1 MYFLLTLLV
10 VFSLGISAHGQT
22 SPEAK
27 PDVEDL
33 LIQANLKKAL
43 ASREIDRS
51 HDRVANEVARVMAE
65 MDRLFQE
72 QIQELFEAHYKRV
85 EETLQTVSL
94 PKDVGALEV
103 FWQQF
108 KAGVYDSSDLDALV
122 DGFVHRTQAALEPQ
136 REDLFG
142 DIDSQLTET
151 LTVELKQAQDNIR
164 APFQEIVGRYF
175 PVWNIPRLNPP
186 PVPPLP
192 SLQEENR
199 SHVPAVVIGPAGF
212 VLYTGG
218 VLAKETLKKAGISK
232 WLKGKL
238 LGKVASK
245 VVARIASGGAVG
257 VATGPAAPVIAG
269 SLLAIWMAYDIWD
282 ATQAKADLE
291 NELRTQFLSRYK
303 EDNSPATI
311 WNQPVGEGG
320 PSFRQQLEQQVDTSL
335 DVWSDLSRKEVKR
348 MLTAARVSVLSPNAQ
363 EYIAEQTQKGRHT
376 QEIVEVMNQVGEVF
390 GPEMIAEA
398 PLEHLQMMIIHAP
411 DRQELGRLAGELG
424 RWLLQ
429 EYTQHGRELLLAANR
444 LGVPA
449 FLEVVQAGKKLD
461 WSEVRAVFERYPA
474 DLSERARRG
483 LLLALQE
490 RTAPSGVAP
499 ATLETI
505 ARNELIFRHVAPVVM
520 PDTDKLFRLFGNP
533 PVVDLVARTWQ
544 KNAEATQAF
553 LNHWPVRTWEHYR
566 EPARFDALLSVA
578 EYRLTQRRQAAEA
591 FAREIGERD
600 ELTRIFADIG
610 LCGVQ
615 LWDAHVGTAA
625 GKHQREKADE
635 AIRFYKAG
643 YPCNDLLTPEGLEQ
657 ARCRDSLWAWL
668 ACKGRSLEAKVQS
681 LGTIS
686 YYGLVL
692 LALLSIAFLAYC
704 IALLAVWLKRKLLA
718 GNHPGPPPSEPTT
731 GRIRQVPPDKA
742 DDATD
747 PSTEQ
752 KQIDERRQISANNPG
767 KPPDRDD

>member
-1 MYFLLTLLV
+1 MHFLLTLLV
-10 VFSLGISAHGQT
+10 VFSLSTSAHGQT
-22 SPEAK
+22 SSEAK
-27 PDVEDL
+27 PGVEDL
-33 LIQANLKKAL
+33 LIQANRKKAL

-51 HDRVANEVARVMAE
+51 PDRVAGEVARIMAE
-65 MDRLFQE
+65 MDRLFWE
-72 QIQELFEAHYKRV
+72 QIQELFEAHYKKV
-85 EETLQTVSL
+85 EQALQTVSL

-103 FWQQF
+103 FWQQL

-122 DGFVHRTQAALEPQ
+122 NGFVHRTQATLEAQ
-136 REDLFG
+136 REDLFE

-192 SLQEENR
+192 GLQEENR
-199 SHVPAVVIGPAGF
+199 SHVPGSIVIGPAGF
-212 VLYTGG
+212 VLYTGA
-218 VLAKETLKKAGISK
+218 VLAKAAPKMPGMAK
-232 WLKGKL
+232 WLKRKL
-238 LGKVASK
+238 LGKVAAR
-245 VVARIASGGAVG
+245 VAARAASGVAAGA
-257 VATGPAAPVIAG
+257 ATGPAAPVIVG
-269 SLLAIWMAYDIWD
+269 SLIMIWTAYDVWD

-303 EDNSPATI
+303 EDVFPAAI
-311 WNQPVGEGG
+311 WNQPVGESES
-320 PSFRQQLEQQVDTSL
+320 SFRQQLEQQVGTSL
-335 DVWSDLSRKEVKR
+335 DVWSDLSRKEVER
-348 MLTAARVSVLSPNAQ
+348 MLTAARVSVLSPNVQ

-390 GPEMIAEA
+390 EPDMIARA

-411 DRQELGRLAGELG
+411 DRQELSRLAGELG
-424 RWLLQ
+424 DWLLQ
-429 EYTQHGRELLLAANR
+429 EYTQHGKEVLLAANR

-490 RTAPSGVAP
+490 RTAPSDVVP

-533 PVVDLVARTWQ
+533 SVVDLVARTWR
-544 KNAEATQAF
+544 KNAEAAQAF
-553 LNHWPVRTWEHYR
+553 LSQWPVRIWEHYR

-578 EYRLTQRRQAAEA
+578 EYRLTQRRQAPDA

-625 GKHQREKADE
+625 GKHQREVADE

-643 YPCNDLLTPEGLEQ
+643 YPCNDLLTPEGLQ
-657 ARCRDSLWAWL
+657 QVRCDDSLWVGLGCMA
-668 ACKGRSLEAKVQS
+668 RSLETKVRS
-681 LGTIS
+681 LGTIV

-692 LALLSIAFLAYC
+692 LVVLSIAFLA
-704 IALLAVWLKRKLLA
+704 VWLKWKLLA
-718 GNHPGPPPSEPTT
+718 GNRPGSPPSEPTT

-742 DDATD
+742 DEATD

>member
-1 MYFLLTLLV
+1 MHFLLTLLV

-27 PDVEDL
+27 PGVEDL

-51 HDRVANEVARVMAE
+51 PDRVAGEVARVMAE

-72 QIQELFEAHYKRV
+72 QIRDLFEAHYKKV
-85 EETLQTVSL
+85 EYALQTVSL
-94 PKDVGALEV
+94 PKDVGSWEV
-103 FWQQF
+103 FWQQL
-108 KAGVYDSSDLDALV
+108 KAGVYDSDDLDALV
-122 DGFVHRTQAALEPQ
+122 DGFVHRAQTALEPQ
-136 REDLFG
+136 REDLAG

-151 LTVELKQAQDNIR
+151 FTVEFKQAQDNIR
-164 APFQEIVGRYF
+164 APFQKIVGRYF
-175 PVWNIPRLNPP
+175 PVWDIPHLNPP
-186 PVPPLP
+186 PVPTIPG
-192 SLQEENR
+192 LQEEDR
-199 SHVPAVVIGPAGF
+199 PYVPPSVPLSVIGN
-212 VLYTGG
+212 T
-218 VLAKETLKKAGISK
+218 I
-232 WLKGKL
+232 WLKRKL
-238 LGKVASK
+238 IFKVIAQVASGAA
-245 VVARIASGGAVG
+245 ARAATVLIGPVG
-257 VATGPAAPVIAG
+257 FGVTLIWTVDT
-269 SLLAIWMAYDIWD
+269 LLN

-303 EDNSPATI
+303 EDVSLATI
-311 WNQPVGEGG
+311 WNQPVGEGE
-320 PSFRQQLEQQVDTSL
+320 PSFRQQLEQQVGTSL
-335 DVWSDLSRKEVKR
+335 DVWSDLSRKEVER
-348 MLTAARVSVLSPNAQ
+348 MLTAARVSVLSPNVQ

-390 GPEMIAEA
+390 GPDMIAQA

-411 DRQELGRLAGELG
+411 DRQELGRLASELG
-424 RWLLQ
+424 DWLLQ
-429 EYTQHGRELLLAANR
+429 EYIRHGKEVLLAANR

-461 WSEVRAVFERYPA
+461 WSEVRAVFERYPG

-505 ARNELIFRHVAPVVM
+505 ARNELTFQHVASVVM
-520 PDTDKLFRLFGNP
+520 PDADKLFRLFGNP
-533 PVVDLVARTWQ
+533 SLVDLVARTWQ
-544 KNAEATQAF
+544 KNAEAAQAF
-553 LNHWPVRTWEHYR
+553 LSQWPVRTWEHYH

-578 EYRLTQRRQAAEA
+578 DYRLTRRRQAADA
-591 FAREIGERD
+591 FAGEIGERD
-600 ELTRIFADIG
+600 DLTRIFADVG

-625 GKHQREKADE
+625 GKHQRKKADE

-657 ARCRDSLWAWL
+657 ARCDDSLWAWL

-681 LGTIS
+681 LGTIG

-692 LALLSIAFLAYC
+692 LVLLSIALLVFC
-704 IALLAVWLKRKLLA
+704 IALLAVRLKRKLLTV
-718 GNHPGPPPSEPTT
+718 NHSGPPPSEPTT

-742 DDATD
+742 DEATD

>member
-1 MYFLLTLLV
+1 M
-10 VFSLGISAHGQT
+10 
-22 SPEAK
+22 
-27 PDVEDL
+27 
-33 LIQANLKKAL
+33 
-43 ASREIDRS
+43 
-51 HDRVANEVARVMAE
+51 
-65 MDRLFQE
+65 
-72 QIQELFEAHYKRV
+72 
-85 EETLQTVSL
+85 
-94 PKDVGALEV
+94 
-103 FWQQF
+103 
-108 KAGVYDSSDLDALV
+108 
-122 DGFVHRTQAALEPQ
+122 
-136 REDLFG
+136 
-142 DIDSQLTET
+142 
-151 LTVELKQAQDNIR
+151 ELKQVQDNIR

-192 SLQEENR
+192 GLQEENQ
-199 SHVPAVVIGPAGF
+199 SHVPGSILIGPAGF
-212 VLYTGG
+212 VLYTGA
-218 VLAKETLKKAGISK
+218 VLAKADPKMPGMAN
-232 WLKGKL
+232 WLKRKL
-238 LGKVASK
+238 LGKVA
-245 VVARIASGGAVG
+245 ARAVTPLAAGA
-257 VATGPAAPVIAG
+257 ATGPAAPVIVG
-269 SLLAIWMAYDIWD
+269 SLILIWTAYDVWD

-303 EDNSPATI
+303 EDVSPAAI
-311 WNQPVGEGG
+311 WNQPAGESES
-320 PSFRQQLEQQVDTSL
+320 SFRQQLEQQVGTSL
-335 DVWSDLSRKEVKR
+335 DVWSDLSRKEVER
-348 MLTAARVSVLSPNAQ
+348 MLTAARVSVLSPNVQ

-390 GPEMIAEA
+390 GPDMIARA

-424 RWLLQ
+424 DWLLQ
-429 EYTQHGRELLLAANR
+429 EYTQHGKEVLLAANR

-490 RTAPSGVAP
+490 RTAPSGVVP

-520 PDTDKLFRLFGNP
+520 PDADKLFRLFGNP

-544 KNAEATQAF
+544 KNAEAAQAF
-553 LNHWPVRTWEHYR
+553 LSQWPVRTWEHYR

-578 EYRLTQRRQAAEA
+578 DYRLTQRRQAPDA

-600 ELTRIFADIG
+600 ELTRIFADVG

-704 IALLAVWLKRKLLA
+704 IALFAVRLKRKLLA
-718 GNHPGPPPSEPTT
+718 VNHPGPPPSEPTT

>member
-1 MYFLLTLLV
+1 MKVGIASFYSIFFLLTLLV

-27 PDVEDL
+27 PGVEDL
-33 LIQANLKKAL
+33 LIQANRKKAL
-43 ASREIDRS
+43 ASREID
-51 HDRVANEVARVMAE
+51 HAPARVAGEVVRIMAE

-72 QIQELFEAHYKRV
+72 QIQQLFEAHYKKV
-85 EETLQTVSL
+85 EQALETVSL
-94 PKDVGALEV
+94 PKDVGSWEV
-103 FWQQF
+103 FWQQL
-108 KAGVYDSSDLDALV
+108 KAGMYDSDDLDALV
-122 DGFVHRTQAALEPQ
+122 DGFVHRAQTALEPQ
-136 REDLFG
+136 REDLVG

-151 LTVELKQAQDNIR
+151 FTVEFKQAQDNIR
-164 APFQEIVGRYF
+164 APFQKIVGRYF
-175 PVWNIPRLNPP
+175 PVWDIPHLNPP
-186 PVPPLP
+186 PVPIMPG
-192 SLQEENR
+192 LQEEDR
-199 SHVPAVVIGPAGF
+199 PYVPSSVPLSVIGNAIF
-212 VLYTGG
+212 V
-218 VLAKETLKKAGISK
+218 A
-232 WLKGKL
+232 KGKL
-238 LGKVASK
+238 LVKMIV
-245 VVARIASGGAVG
+245 RIASKAATGAATVLAGPVG
-257 VATGPAAPVIAG
+257 VIVTVIWTADTLLDAA
-269 SLLAIWMAYDIWD
+269 
-282 ATQAKADLE
+282 QAKADLE

-303 EDNSPATI
+303 EDVSPVTI
-311 WNQPVGEGG
+311 WNQPVGEGE
-320 PSFRQQLEQQVDTSL
+320 PSFRQQLEQQVAASL
-335 DVWSDLSRKEVKR
+335 DVWSDLSRKEVER

-376 QEIVEVMNQVGEVF
+376 QEIVEVMNQAGEVF
-390 GPEMIAEA
+390 GPDMIAQA
-398 PLEHLQMMIIHAP
+398 PIEHLQMMIIHAP

-424 RWLLQ
+424 DWLLQ
-429 EYTQHGRELLLAANR
+429 EYTRHGKEVLLAANR

-474 DLSERARRG
+474 DLSEKARRG

-505 ARNELIFRHVAPVVM
+505 ARNELVFRQVAPAVM
-520 PDTDKLFRLFGNP
+520 PDADKLFRLFGNSS
-533 PVVDLVARTWQ
+533 VVDLVARTWQ
-544 KNAEATQAF
+544 KNAEAAQAF
-553 LNHWPVRTWEHYR
+553 LSQWPVRTWEHYR

-578 EYRLTQRRQAAEA
+578 EYRLTQRRQAPDA

-600 ELTRIFADIG
+600 ELTRIFADVG

-625 GKHQREKADE
+625 GKHQREVADE

-657 ARCRDSLWAWL
+657 ARCDDSLWAWL

-681 LGTIS
+681 LGTIG

-692 LALLSIAFLAYC
+692 LVLLSIALLAYC
-704 IALLAVWLKRKLLA
+704 IVLLAVRLKRKLLA
-718 GNHPGPPPSEPTT
+718 GNRPSPPPSEPTT

-747 PSTEQ
+747 SSTDQ
-752 KQIDERRQISANNPG
+752 KQIDKRRQISANNPG

>member
-1 MYFLLTLLV
+1 MHFLLTLLV

-27 PDVEDL
+27 LGVEDL

-43 ASREIDRS
+43 ASREIDHS
-51 HDRVANEVARVMAE
+51 TDRVADEVARVMAE

-72 QIQELFEAHYKRV
+72 QIQELFDAHYKRV

-94 PKDVGALEV
+94 PKDVGTLEV
-103 FWQQF
+103 FWQQL

-122 DGFVHRTQAALEPQ
+122 DGFVHRTQAVLEPQ

-142 DIDSQLTET
+142 NIDSQLTET

-192 SLQEENR
+192 GLQEENQ
-199 SHVPAVVIGPAGF
+199 SHVPGSVIIGPAGF

-218 VLAKETLKKAGISK
+218 ILAKATPQMAGMSK
-232 WLKGKL
+232 WLKRKL
-238 LGKVASK
+238 LGKVAAK
-245 VVARIASGGAVG
+245 VAARMLTGSAGA
-257 VATGPAAPVIAG
+257 ATGPAAPVIVG
-269 SLLAIWMAYDIWD
+269 SLIAIWMAYDVWD

-303 EDNSPATI
+303 EDVSPAAI
-311 WNQPVGEGG
+311 WNQPVGESES
-320 PSFRQQLEQQVDTSL
+320 SFRQQLGQQIGASL
-335 DVWSDLSRKEVKR
+335 DVWSDLSRKEVER

-390 GPEMIAEA
+390 GPDMIARA

-424 RWLLQ
+424 DWLLQ
-429 EYTQHGRELLLAANR
+429 EYTRHGKEVLLAANR

-505 ARNELIFRHVAPVVM
+505 ARNELVFRHVAPVVM
-520 PDTDKLFRLFGNP
+520 PDADKLFRQFGNP
-533 PVVDLVARTWQ
+533 SVVDLVARTWQ
-544 KNAEATQAF
+544 KNAEAAQAF
-553 LNHWPVRTWEHYR
+553 LGQWPVRTWEHYR

-578 EYRLTQRRQAAEA
+578 EYRLTQRRQAANA

-600 ELTRIFADIG
+600 ELTRIFADVG

-625 GKHQREKADE
+625 GKHQREVADE
-635 AIRFYKAG
+635 AIHFYKAG
-643 YPCNDLLTPEGLEQ
+643 YPCNDLLTPEGLQ
-657 ARCRDSLWAWL
+657 QVRCNDSLWVGLGCMA
-668 ACKGRSLEAKVQS
+668 RSLETKVRS
-681 LGTIS
+681 LGTIV

-692 LALLSIAFLAYC
+692 LLVLSIAFLA
-704 IALLAVWLKRKLLA
+704 VWLKWKLLA
-718 GNHPGPPPSEPTT
+718 GNRPGPPPSEPTT

-752 KQIDERRQISANNPG
+752 KQIEGRRQISANNPG
-767 KPPDRDD
+767 KSPDRDD